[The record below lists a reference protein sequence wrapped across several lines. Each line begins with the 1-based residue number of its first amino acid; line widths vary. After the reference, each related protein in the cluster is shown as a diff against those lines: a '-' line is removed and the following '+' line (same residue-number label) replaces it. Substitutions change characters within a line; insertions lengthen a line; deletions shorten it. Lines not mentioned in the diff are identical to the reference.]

1 MKKTLH
7 LLFLTVMVLLPWV
20 ATSQSHSLVVAD
32 GTVTNGRLP
41 VYGLYTD
48 VLQRGQIIY
57 PASMIEAAAEEY
69 SMTDGSIT
77 SMTFYLS
84 SPANQAWTCPFT
96 VTLMEVPGISLGSFA
111 NTSTLGTVVYTGTL
125 DGTQSTMT
133 VNFTTPFTYNGGNLL
148 VDFSNSSP
156 QSSWASAYFYGIG
169 TSYTSAWSSSDMS
182 GSGYGYSFIPKCSF
196 AFTGGIAVDCPSV
209 RGLAVS
215 NIADTQVTLTW
226 SASAVPGA
234 TYSIYDA
241 ADTSMLVTGITSN
254 SYTVTGLV
262 PNTDY
267 TFIVEVNCSASDAS
281 LWREV
286 SVTTTCGAFPLPYFT
301 GFEEMPA
308 NYNPQCWLV
317 LAGGPYVHEQ
327 TGAAYQGDQYLEFS
341 RSWDNP
347 DPFNMAVMPVLTEPL
362 SGKEVRFMTRP
373 EGVWPEC
380 GKLEVGYITDVADTS
395 SFVSLRSYNQHEWEN
410 DMSYY
415 EEIVEFNNV
424 PDGARVAFRHT
435 PTNYQYYWFVD
446 NVTVEVQPTC
456 ARPTSFEVTDVT
468 STSVSL
474 AWIDTINSGATYTLY
489 NYYDSTVVATGITGN
504 SYTITGLTPNTFYS
518 FNLEVNCSATESSLF
533 TYVDVRTECGV
544 QNTPFNED
552 FENDN
557 LGDHPLC
564 WTHMT
569 HISDYANT
577 CFVYGQGAYEGERCL
592 RFNYSLS
599 TGNTL
604 LMPEFSAP
612 TNTLRMR
619 FMHRAEPAS
628 TVGNLEV
635 GYVTD
640 TDDASSFV
648 TLATL
653 NRLPDYS
660 RAVVDFSQAPA
671 SARMAIRHVSNGSNL
686 YWLVDD
692 ITVELQPNC
701 VEPVDLVLETITEN
715 SVTVSWNSTNAGA
728 YQVIARQGYTYDWSA
743 QTIVTDTVATL
754 TGLNY
759 GEDYTLQ
766 VRGICG
772 SDTSIWSDPMNVH
785 VGYCLPIP
793 HTVDGMGITNVTFGY
808 DTEVVNN
815 SQRPLTD
822 PYYADY
828 SNLVGALP
836 AAMPVTVSITYNT
849 SYSYGTLIWIDL
861 DKDMVFEDD
870 ELVYSGMSGNETPTT
885 LNATF
890 VINPQQDTGLYR
902 MRIGGADMA
911 FDNFIN
917 GGGNVPDACGEYSW
931 SVFEDY
937 TVRITE
943 APACAPVTDVVCSN
957 VTATSATVSWNHSGV
972 ASFSILDG
980 SDILASGI
988 TGTTYTLTGLNS
1000 SSRYTLMVVA
1010 NCVSGDDA
1018 MGVPFSFITLCDG
1031 AQQLPFVESFE
1042 DTSTTVGCWALASG
1056 NVAND
1061 WGASNGMAWV
1071 QNDGHRQLRFSSYNT
1086 AENGD
1091 YNQYAGS
1098 PDIDGSSADAL
1109 KLDIR
1114 YWTHTTTDL
1123 LYFGYQIEGVWVWDP
1138 VGYYSSTP
1146 VHYIAY
1152 IPSSAE
1158 KVGVRYYGD
1167 YRYYAYIDSV
1177 SVTAATVNEVT
1188 LVSSDVSRGT
1198 VNPNGVV
1205 IVPEGDSIT
1214 VTANALDG
1222 YHFAAW
1228 QNAAGEVV
1236 STANP
1241 YTFVPTA
1248 DTTLIAVFR
1257 AHYTVIVACDETQ
1270 GSVAGN
1276 GVFSEDDDVTIYAY
1290 PNDGYA
1296 FLYWTVDDQP
1306 ISVENPFTF
1315 QPIQDVVVTAVFTEV
1330 AIGHLVNVSCDP
1342 RMGTVS
1348 GSGDYVEGSTATVT
1362 ATPNPGYRFVCWMN
1376 GSTQVSS
1383 DNPYTFVVTS
1393 DIDLYAVFSVDQDQF
1408 VVTVNYD
1415 AAKGSV
1421 TGAGTYD
1428 VGSTVTL
1435 TAVPNPGFMFVSWV
1449 EGTNMV
1455 SDNPYVFTISSD
1467 RTLTA
1472 LFSES
1477 QGIDDVEGNSVA
1489 LYPNPATTTVTLTG
1503 VAAGSEVMIL
1513 DLNGRTVY
1521 TQMMKHSDVQTLTV
1535 DVSGFAKGAYFV
1547 RIVTADSTLVRKL
1560 IVR

>member
-1 MKKTLH
+1 MKKTLRF
-7 LLFLTVMVLLPWV
+7 LFLTVMVLLPWV
-20 ATSQSHSLVVAD
+20 ATSQSHSLMVAD

-226 SASAVPGA
+226 SASTVPGA

-241 ADTSMLVTGITSN
+241 ADTSLLVTGITSN

-308 NYNPQCWLV
+308 NDNPQCWLV

-341 RSWDNP
+341 RSWNNP
-347 DPFNMAVMPVLTEPL
+347 DPCNMVVMPVLAEPL

-489 NYYDSTVVATGITGN
+489 DYYDSTVVATGITGN

-518 FNLEVNCSATESSLF
+518 FNLEVNCSATESSLL

-552 FENDN
+552 FEDDN

-577 CFVYGQGAYEGERCL
+577 CFVYGQGAYESERCL

-599 TGNTL
+599 TGNTIL
-604 LMPEFSAP
+604 LPEFSAP

-640 TDDASSFV
+640 TADASSFV

-772 SDTSIWSDPMNVH
+772 SDTSIWSDPMNIH

-836 AAMPVTVSITYNT
+836 AAMPVTVSITYST

-980 SDILASGI
+980 SNILASGI

-1114 YWTHTTTDL
+1114 YWTHTPTDL
-1123 LYFGYQIEGVWVWDP
+1123 LYFGYRIEGVWVWDP

-1146 VHYIAY
+1146 AHYIAY

>member
-1 MKKTLH
+1 MKKFVRFWFFILATI
-7 LLFLTVMVLLPWV
+7 LPWV
-20 ATSQSHSLVVAD
+20 AVSQTNTLTVAD
-32 GTVTNGRLP
+32 GTATNGRLP

-125 DGTQSTMT
+125 DGSQSTMT
-133 VNFTTPFTYNGGNLL
+133 INFTTPYTYNGGNLL
-148 VDFSNSSP
+148 VDFSNTSP
-156 QSSWASAYFYGIG
+156 QTSWASAYFYGIG
-169 TSYTSAWSSSDMS
+169 TSYTSAWSSSDLS

-196 AFTGGIAVDCPSV
+196 GFTGGTEVSCPSV
-209 RGLAVS
+209 RNLAVT
-215 NIADTQVTLTW
+215 NIADTQITLSW
-226 SASAVPGA
+226 SSSSISGA
-234 TYSIYDA
+234 TYTIYDA
-241 ADTSMLVTGITSN
+241 ADTSVLATGITGN
-254 SYTVTGLV
+254 GYTVTGLV

-267 TFIVEVNCSASDAS
+267 TFIVEVNCSATESS

-286 SVTTTCGAFPLPYFT
+286 SVTTTCGAFPLPYST

-308 NYNPQCWLV
+308 NDNPQCWQV

-341 RSWDNP
+341 RSWDSP
-347 DPFNMAVMPVLTEPL
+347 DPFNMVAMPVITESL
-362 SGKEVRFMTRP
+362 NGKEVRFMTRP
-373 EGVWPEC
+373 EGVFPEC

-435 PTNYQYYWFVD
+435 PTSYLFYWFVD
-446 NVTVEVQPTC
+446 NVTVEVQPSC

-468 STSVSL
+468 STSVTL
-474 AWIDTINSGATYTLY
+474 EWVDTVNSGATYTLY
-489 NYYDSTVVATGITGN
+489 DYYDSTVVATGITGN

-518 FNLEVNCSATESSLF
+518 FNLEVNCSATESSRL

-552 FENDN
+552 FEDDN

-577 CFVYGQGAYEGERCL
+577 CIVYGQGAYESERCL

-599 TGNTL
+599 TGNTIL
-604 LMPEFSAP
+604 LPEFSAP

-640 TDDASSFV
+640 TADASSFV

-660 RAVVDFSQAPA
+660 RAIVDFSQAPA
-671 SARMAIRHVSNGSNL
+671 NARMAIRHVSDGTNL

-692 ITVELQPNC
+692 ITVEPLPNC
-701 VEPVDLVLETITEN
+701 VEPVSLVLESVTDN
-715 SVTVSWNSTNAGA
+715 SVTVSWNSTNAGS
-728 YQVIARQGYTYDWSA
+728 YQVIARQGYTYNWST
-743 QTIVTDTVATL
+743 QTIVADTVATL

-759 GEDYTLQ
+759 GEDYTIQ

-772 SDTSIWSDPMNVH
+772 NDSSIWSDPMSVH
-785 VGYCLPIP
+785 IGYCLPIP
-793 HTVDGMGITNVTFGY
+793 HTVDGLGITNVTFGY
-808 DTEVVNN
+808 DNEVVNN
-815 SQRPLTD
+815 NQRPLTD

-836 AAMPVTVSITYNT
+836 AAMPVTVAITYNT

-861 DKDMVFEDD
+861 NRNMMFEDD
-870 ELVYSGMSGNETPTT
+870 EVVYSGMSSNDAPTT

-890 VINPQQDTGLYR
+890 VIDPQQDTGLYR

-911 FDNFIN
+911 FDYYVN
-917 GGGNVPDACGEYSW
+917 GGGAVPDACGEYSW

-943 APACAPVTDVVCSN
+943 APACAPVFDVVCSD
-957 VTATSATVSWNHSGV
+957 VTANSATVSWNHTGV
-972 ASFSILDG
+972 ATFSIMDG
-980 SDILASGI
+980 DNVVVSGI
-988 TGTTYTLTGLNS
+988 TGTTVTLTGLNPS
-1000 SSRYTLMVVA
+1000 TRYTLMVVA

-1018 MGVPFSFITLCDG
+1018 FGVPFSFTTLCDG
-1031 AQQLPFVESFE
+1031 AQPLPFVESFE
-1042 DTSTTVGCWALASG
+1042 DSSTTVGCWAIVSNNA
-1056 NVAND
+1056 AND
-1061 WGASNGMAWV
+1061 WGTYNGLAWV
-1071 QNDGHRQLRFSSYNT
+1071 ENDGHRQLRFSSYAT

-1098 PDIDGSSADAL
+1098 PDIDGGSADAL

-1123 LYFGYQIEGVWVWDP
+1123 LYFGYRVEGVWVWDP

-1146 VHYIAY
+1146 THYIAY
-1152 IPSSAE
+1152 IPSTAE
-1158 KVGVRYYGD
+1158 KVGIRYFGD

-1177 SVTAATVNEVT
+1177 SVTEAVVNEVT
-1188 LVSSDVSRGT
+1188 LLTNDASRGM
-1198 VNPNGVV
+1198 VNPANVT
-1205 IVPEGDSIT
+1205 IVPEGDSF
-1214 VTANALDG
+1214 TATAIPQAG
-1222 YHFAAW
+1222 YRFAAW
-1228 QNAAGEVV
+1228 VNNAGEVV
-1236 STANP
+1236 STENP
-1241 YTFVPTA
+1241 YTFVPTT
-1248 DTTLIAVFR
+1248 DTTLTAVFG
-1257 AHYTVIVACDETQ
+1257 ALYTVVVTCDDTL
-1270 GSVAGN
+1270 GAVLGT
-1276 GVFSEDDDVTIYAY
+1276 GVYSEFDTVTIYAV
-1290 PNDGYA
+1290 PNDGYT

-1306 ISVENPFTF
+1306 ITTENPFSF
-1315 QPIQDVVVTAVFTEV
+1315 LPIADVIVNAVFIETQ
-1330 AIGHLVNVSCDP
+1330 IGYLVNVSCDP
-1342 RMGTVS
+1342 RMGTVT
-1348 GSGDYVEGSTATVT
+1348 GSGDYVAGDIVTLTAT
-1362 ATPNPGYRFVCWMN
+1362 ANPGYRFVAWMN
-1376 GSTQVSS
+1376 GSTQLST
-1383 DNPYTFVVTS
+1383 DNPYSFEVNDNM
-1393 DIDLYAVFSVDQDQF
+1393 DILAVFVAAGDQYT
-1408 VVTVNYD
+1408 VTVNYNSTM
-1415 AAKGSV
+1415 GTV
-1421 TGAGTYD
+1421 TGAGTYND
-1428 VGSTVTL
+1428 GATVTL
-1435 TAVPNPGFMFVSWV
+1435 TAIPN
-1449 EGTNMV
+1449 EGYEFRGWIDGIDEID
-1455 SDNPYVFTISSD
+1455 DNPYVFTLTSD
-1467 RTLTA
+1467 RTLSAIFRVSTD
-1472 LFSES
+1472 
-1477 QGIDDVEGNSVA
+1477 GIDDVENSRIA

-1503 VAAGSEVMIL
+1503 LTEGSTVTVL
-1513 DLNGRTVY
+1513 DLNGRTVES
-1521 TQMMKHSDVQTLTV
+1521 QRA
-1535 DVSGFAKGAYFV
+1535 VSADGKMTIDLNGFAKGAYFV
-1547 RIVTADSTLVRKL
+1547 RIVNAGSTAVRKL